1 MMSVFINKRCRID
14 NYFLFF
20 CKKIRKAQLLLNKSE
35 TKFKQ
40 MKKILLLFTLLTA
53 IFFVAKAQNPI
64 SLSWDGEELGDTLI
78 VFGAPN
84 NLGELTAHAI
94 VHNNTDNGMNIVAAR
109 NNIDVIGGTENSFC
123 WVTCWSSTVDTSDGY
138 VFIPAGG
145 QSNEEEFS
153 GHYTYS
159 DLEGNIHYGTSI
171 VKYSFFNK
179 DDFNVIATLYVK
191 YMLGYEGV
199 DNEGYKGAKFTDI
212 YPNPASTKA
221 VLNYKLPNSVKSG
234 EVKIINLVG
243 KTLKTI
249 PITNRE
255 GKISIDV
262 SDLSQGIYFYAIN
275 LDGVTVKTKKLIIKK

>member
-1 MMSVFINKRCRID
+1 
-14 NYFLFF
+14 
-20 CKKIRKAQLLLNKSE
+20 
-35 TKFKQ
+35 
-40 MKKILLLFTLLTA
+40 
-53 IFFVAKAQNPI
+53 
-64 SLSWDGEELGDTLI
+64 
-78 VFGAPN
+78 
-84 NLGELTAHAI
+84 
-94 VHNNTDNGMNIVAAR
+94 
-109 NNIDVIGGTENSFC
+109 
-123 WVTCWSSTVDTSDGY
+123 
-138 VFIPAGG
+138 
-145 QSNEEEFS
+145 
-153 GHYTYS
+153 
-159 DLEGNIHYGTSI
+159 
-171 VKYSFFNK
+171 
-179 DDFNVIATLYVK
+179 
-191 YMLGYEGV
+191 MLGYEGV